1 MGGISGDSG
10 IGGRGRAEPGGHR
23 AGGPVDW
30 RVSRIGIRSRSRA
43 AGHAERHRQNIRFF
57 FNKTAYAT
65 ESIRFTSKT
74 VYTKKRLPTASRYLF
89 AHGF

>member
-1 MGGISGDSG
+1 MAVFAIIAGPFAFEAVAYYGRMQRRRVVVVPGVERRAMRSVTRKTSGFSD
-10 IGGRGRAEPGGHR
+10 
-23 AGGPVDW
+23 
-30 RVSRIGIRSRSRA
+30 
-43 AGHAERHRQNIRFF
+43 
-57 FNKTAYAT
+57 KTVYAT